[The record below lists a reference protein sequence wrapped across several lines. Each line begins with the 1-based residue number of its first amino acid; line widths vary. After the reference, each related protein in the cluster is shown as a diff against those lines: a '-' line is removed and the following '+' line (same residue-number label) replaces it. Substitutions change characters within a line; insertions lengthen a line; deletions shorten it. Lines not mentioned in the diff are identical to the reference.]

1 MEVTV
6 RGVLCVLM
14 IGTASLT
21 VSGQGRQAFP
31 GPMANLPFSAAVK
44 ADGLVYVAGTLSQ
57 EGGDIK
63 AQTKRVLDDMSQTL
77 QKAGSSIAN
86 VASVHVYIK
95 NVNDFAAMNEVYR
108 TYWPK
113 DPPVRTT
120 IVADLVVPGALVEMS
135 MVDP

>member
-14 IGTASLT
+14 IGFASLT
-21 VSGQGRQAFP
+21 ATGQGRQIFP
-31 GPMANLPFSAAVK
+31 GPMPNLPFSAAVR

-63 AQTKRVLDDMSQTL
+63 AQTKKTLDDMSQTL

-95 NVNDFAAMNEVYR
+95 NVADFAAM
-108 TYWPK
+108 
-113 DPPVRTT
+113 
-120 IVADLVVPGALVEMS
+120 
-135 MVDP
+135 